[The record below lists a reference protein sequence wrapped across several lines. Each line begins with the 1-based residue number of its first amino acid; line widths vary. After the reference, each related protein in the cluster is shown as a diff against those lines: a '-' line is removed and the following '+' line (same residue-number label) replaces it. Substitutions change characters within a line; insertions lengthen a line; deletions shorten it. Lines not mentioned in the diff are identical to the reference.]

1 MLCLCETYLLLLFYV
16 AVKQS
21 LASDDLPLA
30 STKYVVVS
38 EVSPVMILD
47 LPLTLTFTLDLAWR
61 YCTGVMLLQRQDT
74 RVSTRGGHCRHH
86 RQHRP
91 GGAQRM
97 GEGRI
102 VWKHAWLSRTYS
114 TVLQNVCSS
123 LAF

>member
-47 LPLTLTFTLDLAWR
+47 LPLTLTFTLDLA
-61 YCTGVMLLQRQDT
+61 
-74 RVSTRGGHCRHH
+74 
-86 RQHRP
+86 
-91 GGAQRM
+91 
-97 GEGRI
+97 
-102 VWKHAWLSRTYS
+102 
-114 TVLQNVCSS
+114 
-123 LAF
+123 